1 MFFCQSFVYAL
12 FFIGLLMNMGIYG
25 FIDSSGG
32 IEREILLSVGKKS
45 AGVRNLIRGQ
55 ICRLL
60 YWQQG
65 WGGVWE
71 N

>member
-45 AGVRNLIRGQ
+45 AGVRNFIRGRYAGYY
-55 ICRLL
+55 IGSRN
-60 YWQQG
+60 G
-65 WGGVWE
+65 
-71 N
+71 

>member
-1 MFFCQSFVYAL
+1 
-12 FFIGLLMNMGIYG
+12 MNMGIYG

-60 YWQQG
+60 YWQQE
-65 WGGVWE
+65 WVGVWE